1 MDKTLFKKNIS
12 ALNENFQTIFKNI
25 KKTKYKILQGRDSL
39 DINIIDERGE
49 MVYENALIEL
59 NSKLNFYHQN
69 YKLHPVL
76 YFYGFGNG
84 ILYKAFLQNPNLKHI
99 VVFERDFELIYLL
112 FFYIDFSQ
120 ELKQGKLIIAEE
132 NPQNCAL
139 LALMSKNPFRE
150 FIRTYFLEPHCKY
163 YEQFEQNILNLNQKM
178 YSIINSINIQ
188 KGTSTQDT
196 LQGIDQFIQNIP
208 TMLSKPCLKELLNKR
223 KAKAKNAI
231 IVSTGPSLSKQLPL
245 LKQYQENVVIFCAD
259 SAYSILQLENIK
271 PDYVFM
277 VERSDFTAEF
287 FNNDFKDFDKD
298 IIFILTSL
306 VHPNAL
312 KYLEKN
318 NRKFMLISK
327 ETFETYFKLNAF
339 GYVDYAISVAHLA
352 FIAANLLEFKNIIFI
367 GQDLAYNDLG
377 ESHPKN
383 YKHSATYESQMDK
396 FNTIAYGG
404 KGFVKTHI
412 AWDMFRV
419 NLEHLFALS
428 KAKIYNATEG
438 GARIEGSIEKPF
450 KTLCETLLKEKIDKN
465 FERLDN
471 LKYTKK
477 QEYLLKAYHQINL
490 LLKDITHYLQKYTD
504 IILFIKDNFDN
515 FSKIIQFLNDFDLDD
530 FKNNELI
537 KLLLACY
544 LDQMRFVLA
553 KIYTIIPSDEN
564 ILLQKNQAWINLHL
578 EYFQLIVITLE
589 SLKNLILQNKKIIEN
604 ELLKNDLEKYIKN

>member
-1 MDKTLFKKNIS
+1 MNGGGVI
-12 ALNENFQTIFKNI
+12 
-25 KKTKYKILQGRDSL
+25 
-39 DINIIDERGE
+39 
-49 MVYENALIEL
+49 YENTLLEL

-69 YKLHPVL
+69 YRLYPVL

-84 ILYKAFLQNPNLKHI
+84 ILYKALLQNPNLKHI
-99 VVFERDFELIYLL
+99 VVFEKDFELIYLL

-150 FIRTYFLEPHCKY
+150 FIRTYFLEPHCQY
-163 YEQFEQNILNLNQKM
+163 YEQFEQSILNLNQKILSNIR
-178 YSIINSINIQ
+178 SIATI
-188 KGTSTQDT
+188 KGTDAKDT
-196 LQGIDQFIQNIP
+196 LQGIDQFMQNIP
-208 TMLSKPCLKELLNKR
+208 IMLSKPCLKELLDKR

-259 SAYSILQLENIK
+259 SAYPILEEKNIK

-277 VERSDFTAEF
+277 VERGEITAEF
-287 FNNDFKDFDKD
+287 FNNDFKDFDKN
-298 IIFILTSL
+298 ILFILSSL
-306 VHPNAL
+306 VHPNAI

-318 NRKFMLISK
+318 KRNFMLISK

-339 GYVDYAISVAHLA
+339 GYVDYALSVAHLA
-352 FIAANLLEFKNIIFI
+352 FIVANLLEFENIIFV

-377 ESHPKN
+377 HSHPKN
-383 YKHSATYESQMDK
+383 YKHSPTYESQMDK

-419 NLEHLFALS
+419 NLQHLFTLS

-438 GARIEGSIEKPF
+438 GARIEGSIEKSF
-450 KTLCETLLKEKIDKN
+450 KKLCEDLLKEKIDKN
-465 FERLDN
+465 FKKLDN

-477 QEYLLKAYHQINL
+477 QEYLLKTYYQINL
-490 LLKDITHYLQKYTD
+490 LLKDITHYLQKYAD
-504 IILFIKDNFDN
+504 MILFIKDNFND
-515 FSKIIQFLNDFDLDD
+515 FSKIIQFLDDFDLDD

-537 KLLLACY
+537 KTLLACY
-544 LDQMRFVLA
+544 LDQMRFTLA
-553 KIYTIIPSDEN
+553 KIYIIIPSDKN
-564 ILLQKNQAWINLHL
+564 ILLQKNQAWVNLHL
-578 EYFQLIVITLE
+578 EYFQLILITLE
-589 SLKNLILQNKKIIEN
+589 SLKNLILKNKDIIEN
-604 ELLKNDLEKYIKN
+604 EVLRNKLEKYIKK

>member
-25 KKTKYKILQGRDSL
+25 KKTKYKILQGKDSL
-39 DINIIDERGE
+39 DINIIDERGGVIYKNTL
-49 MVYENALIEL
+49 MEL

-69 YKLHPVL
+69 YRLYPVL

-84 ILYKAFLQNPNLKHI
+84 ILYKALLQNLHLKHI
-99 VVFERDFELIYLL
+99 VVFEKDFELIYLL

-150 FIRTYFLEPHCKY
+150 FIRTYFLEPHCQY
-163 YEQFEQNILNLNQKM
+163 YEQFEQSILKLNQKM
-178 YSIINSINIQ
+178 LSNIRSIATI
-188 KGTSTQDT
+188 KGTDAKDT

-312 KYLEKN
+312 KYLEK
-318 NRKFMLISK
+318 
-327 ETFETYFKLNAF
+327 
-339 GYVDYAISVAHLA
+339 
-352 FIAANLLEFKNIIFI
+352 
-367 GQDLAYNDLG
+367 
-377 ESHPKN
+377 
-383 YKHSATYESQMDK
+383 
-396 FNTIAYGG
+396 
-404 KGFVKTHI
+404 
-412 AWDMFRV
+412 
-419 NLEHLFALS
+419 
-428 KAKIYNATEG
+428 
-438 GARIEGSIEKPF
+438 
-450 KTLCETLLKEKIDKN
+450 
-465 FERLDN
+465 
-471 LKYTKK
+471 
-477 QEYLLKAYHQINL
+477 
-490 LLKDITHYLQKYTD
+490 
-504 IILFIKDNFDN
+504 
-515 FSKIIQFLNDFDLDD
+515 
-530 FKNNELI
+530 
-537 KLLLACY
+537 
-544 LDQMRFVLA
+544 
-553 KIYTIIPSDEN
+553 
-564 ILLQKNQAWINLHL
+564 
-578 EYFQLIVITLE
+578 
-589 SLKNLILQNKKIIEN
+589 IIE
-604 ELLKNDLEKYIKN
+604 ISC

>member
-25 KKTKYKILQGRDSL
+25 KKTKYKILQGKDSL

-49 MVYENALIEL
+49 MVYKNALIEL

-69 YKLHPVL
+69 YRLYPVL

-84 ILYKAFLQNPNLKHI
+84 ILYKALLQNLYLKHI
-99 VVFERDFELIYLL
+99 VVFEKDFELIYLL

-132 NPQNCAL
+132 NLQNSAL

-150 FIRTYFLEPHCKY
+150 FIRTYFLEPHCQY
-163 YEQFEQNILNLNQKM
+163 YEQFEQSILNLNQKM
-178 YSIINSINIQ
+178 LSNIRSISIQ

-196 LQGIDQFIQNIP
+196 LQGVNQFIQNIP

-245 LKQYQENVVIFCAD
+245 LKQYQNNVVIFCAD

-277 VERSDFTAEF
+277 VERSNFTAEF
-287 FNNDFKDFDKD
+287 FNNDFKDFDED
-298 IIFILTSL
+298 IVFILASL

-318 NRKFMLISK
+318 NRNFMLISK
-327 ETFETYFKLNAF
+327 ETFETYFKLNVF

-352 FIAANLLEFKNIIFI
+352 FIVANLLEFENIIFI

-377 ESHPKN
+377 HSHPKN

-419 NLEHLFALS
+419 NLEYLFTLS

-438 GARIEGSIEKPF
+438 GARIEGSVEKSF
-450 KTLCETLLKEKIDKN
+450 KKLCETLLKEKIDKKFKKLEN
-465 FERLDN
+465 F
-471 LKYTKK
+471 KYSKK
-477 QEYLLKAYHQINL
+477 QEYLLKTYHQINL
-490 LLKDITHYLQKYTD
+490 LLKDITHYLQKYAD
-504 IILFIKDNFDN
+504 MILFIKDNFHD
-515 FSKIIQFLNDFDLDD
+515 FSKIIQFLDNFDLDD

-544 LDQMRFVLA
+544 LDQMRFALA
-553 KIYTIIPSDEN
+553 KIYIIIPNDEN
-564 ILLQKNQAWINLHL
+564 TLLQKNQAWINLHL
-578 EYFQLIVITLE
+578 EYFQLILITLE
-589 SLKNLILQNKKIIEN
+589 SLKTLILRNKKIIEN

>member
-25 KKTKYKILQGRDSL
+25 KKTKYKILQGKDSL
-39 DINIIDERGE
+39 DINIIDEQGRIIYKNTL
-49 MVYENALIEL
+49 MEL

-69 YKLHPVL
+69 YRLYPVL

-84 ILYKAFLQNPNLKHI
+84 ILYKALLQNLHLKHI
-99 VVFERDFELIYLL
+99 VVFEKDFELIYLL

-150 FIRTYFLEPHCKY
+150 FIRTYFLEPNCQY
-163 YEQFEQNILNLNQKM
+163 YEQFEQSILNLNQKM
-178 YSIINSINIQ
+178 LSNIRSIATI
-188 KGTSTQDT
+188 KGTDAKDT

-223 KAKAKNAI
+223 KTKAKNAI

-318 NRKFMLISK
+318 NRNFMLISK

-339 GYVDYAISVAHLA
+339 GYVDLALSVAHLA
-352 FIAANLLEFKNIIFI
+352 FIVANLLEFKNIIFI

-377 ESHPKN
+377 HSHPKN
-383 YKHSATYESQMDK
+383 YKHSAIYESQMDK

-419 NLEHLFALS
+419 NLQHLFTLS

-450 KTLCETLLKEKIDKN
+450 KNLCGDLLKEKIDKN
-465 FERLDN
+465 FKKLDN

-477 QEYLLKAYHQINL
+477 QEYLLKTYHQINL

-504 IILFIKDNFDN
+504 MILFIKDNFNDV
-515 FSKIIQFLNDFDLDD
+515 SKIIQFLDDLDLDD
-530 FKNNELI
+530 FKDNELI
-537 KLLLACY
+537 KILLACY
-544 LDQMRFVLA
+544 LDQMRFALA
-553 KIYTIIPSDEN
+553 KIYIIIPSNEN

-604 ELLKNDLEKYIKN
+604 ELLKNHLEKYIKN